1 MGDPPSSSE
10 PKKPENSNQ
19 LFEFS
24 GFSCYG
30 AAMLHLPR
38 PRELDALRA
47 KLRRSP
53 ITALLGPRQCGK
65 TTLAQSLKA
74 EHVFDLEDP
83 RSLARLDE
91 PQTALEGLNGT
102 VVIDEVQ
109 RKPDLFPLLRV
120 LADRQPTARYLLLG
134 SASPDLVKEISESL
148 AGRVAY
154 HDLGPLAVDETGT
167 REWRKLWLRGGFPRS
182 YLSDDDAASALWRED
197 FVRSHLER
205 DIPALGI
212 SVPAETLRR
221 FWMMVSHYHG
231 QTLNLSELGRSF
243 GVSDHTVRRYLEILS
258 GTFMV
263 RLLPPWHANVGKR
276 LVKAPRLYIR
286 DSGLFHAL
294 HTVATSVQ
302 LESHPK
308 LGASWEG
315 FALEQAVRLVG
326 VTHPYFWRTHS
337 GAELDLVW
345 QAHGALW
352 GMEFKYQDAPRM
364 TKSIRAVLHDLPL
377 QHLWIV
383 YPGPDRYRL
392 DNSVSVLPVAEISNI
407 VTGTVT

>member
-1 MGDPPSSSE
+1 MR
-10 PKKPENSNQ
+10 
-19 LFEFS
+19 
-24 GFSCYG
+24 Y
-30 AAMLHLPR
+30 LPR
-38 PRELDALRA
+38 PRELEAVRA
-47 KLRRSP
+47 GLRRAP

-65 TTLAQSLKA
+65 TTLARSLNA
-74 EHVFDLEDP
+74 EHFFDLEDP

-91 PQTALEGLNGT
+91 PQTALEGLTGT

-120 LADRQPTARYLLLG
+120 LADRQRDTRYLLLG
-134 SASPDLVKEISESL
+134 SASPELVKEVSESL
-148 AGRVAY
+148 AGRIAC
-154 HDLGPLAVDETGT
+154 HDLGPLAVDEMGA

-182 YLSDDDAASALWRED
+182 YLSDGDTASAAWRED
-197 FVRSHLER
+197 FIRSHLER

-212 SVPAETLRR
+212 SIPAQTLRR

-231 QTLNLSELGRSF
+231 QTLNFSELGRSF
-243 GVSDHTVRRYLEILS
+243 GISDHTVRRYLEVLS
-258 GTFMV
+258 GTFMI

-294 HTVATSVQ
+294 HTIATPLQ

-315 FALEQAVRLVG
+315 FAMEQAVRLMG
-326 VTHPYFWRTHS
+326 VAHPCFWRTHT

-345 QAHGALW
+345 QARGALW

-364 TKSIRAVLHDLPL
+364 TRSIRTVLRDLPL
-377 QHLWIV
+377 RHLWIV
-383 YPGPDRYRL
+383 YPGADRYQL
-392 DNSVSVLPVAEISNI
+392 DKAVSVIPVAGIA
-407 VTGTVT
+407 GAAFGPAA

>member
-1 MGDPPSSSE
+1 MR
-10 PKKPENSNQ
+10 
-19 LFEFS
+19 
-24 GFSCYG
+24 Y
-30 AAMLHLPR
+30 LPR
-38 PRELDALRA
+38 PRELESVRA
-47 KLRRSP
+47 KLLRAP
-53 ITALLGPRQCGK
+53 ITAILGPRQCGK
-65 TTLAQSLKA
+65 TTLARSLKA
-74 EHVFDLEDP
+74 EHFFDLEDP

-91 PQTALEGLNGT
+91 PQTALEGLTGT

-120 LADRQPTARYLLLG
+120 LADRQPGTRYLLLG
-134 SASPDLVKEISESL
+134 SASPALVKEVSESL

-154 HDLGPLAVDETGT
+154 HDLGPLAIDETGA
-167 REWRKLWLRGGFPRS
+167 RRWRRLWIRGGFPRS
-182 YLSDDDAASALWRED
+182 YLSEGDTASALWRED
-197 FVRSHLER
+197 FIRSHLER

-212 SVPAETLRR
+212 SIPAETLRR
-221 FWMMVSHYHG
+221 FWLMVSHYHG

-243 GVSDHTVRRYLEILS
+243 GVSDHTVGRYLEILS

-276 LVKAPRLYIR
+276 LVKAPKLYIR
-286 DSGLFHAL
+286 DSGLL
-294 HTVATSVQ
+294 HTLHTISTSVD

-315 FALEQAVRLVG
+315 FAMEQAVRLMG
-326 VTHPYFWRTHS
+326 IAHPYFWRTHT

-364 TKSIRAVLHDLPL
+364 TRSIRAVLRDLQPK
-377 QHLWIV
+377 HLWIV
-383 YPGPDRYRL
+383 YPGPDRYQL
-392 DNSVSVLPVAEISNI
+392 DKMVTVLPVADLAEGA
-407 VTGTVT
+407 VGPVA

>member
-1 MGDPPSSSE
+1 MH
-10 PKKPENSNQ
+10 
-19 LFEFS
+19 
-24 GFSCYG
+24 
-30 AAMLHLPR
+30 HLPR
-38 PRELDALRA
+38 PRELEAVRA
-47 KLRRSP
+47 GLRRAP
-53 ITALLGPRQCGK
+53 VTALLGPRQCGK

-74 EHVFDLEDP
+74 EHFFDLEDP

-91 PQTALEGLNGT
+91 PQTALEGLAGT

-109 RKPDLFPLLRV
+109 RKPALFPLLRV
-120 LADRQPTARYLLLG
+120 LADRQQSTRYLLLG
-134 SASPDLVKEISESL
+134 SASPDLVKEVSESL

-154 HDLGPLAVDETGT
+154 HDLGPLAVDETGV

-182 YLSDDDAASALWRED
+182 YLADDDTASALWRED
-197 FVRSHLER
+197 FIRSYLER
-205 DIPALGI
+205 DVPALGI
-212 SVPAETLRR
+212 SIPAETLRR
-221 FWMMVSHYHG
+221 FWVMVSHYHG
-231 QTLNLSELGRSF
+231 QVLNLSELGRSF

-258 GTFMV
+258 GTFMI

-276 LVKAPRLYIR
+276 LVKAPKLYIR

-294 HTVATSVQ
+294 HTIATPLQ

-315 FALEQAVRLVG
+315 FAMEQVIRLTG
-326 VTHPYFWRTHS
+326 VAHPHFWRTHT

-352 GMEFKYQDAPRM
+352 GMEFKYQDAPGM
-364 TKSIRAVLHDLPL
+364 TRSIRAVMRDLPL

-383 YPGPDRYRL
+383 YPGPDRYRI
-392 DNSVSVLPVAEISNI
+392 DKAVTVLPVAEIPDI
-407 VTGTVT
+407 ATGPVT

>member
-1 MGDPPSSSE
+1 MR
-10 PKKPENSNQ
+10 
-19 LFEFS
+19 
-24 GFSCYG
+24 
-30 AAMLHLPR
+30 HLPR
-38 PRELDALRA
+38 PRELEAVRA
-47 KLRRSP
+47 GLRRAP
-53 ITALLGPRQCGK
+53 VTALLGPRQCGK

-74 EHVFDLEDP
+74 EHFFDLEDP

-91 PQTALEGLNGT
+91 PQTAMEGLTGT

-120 LADRQPTARYLLLG
+120 LADRRQAVRYLLLG
-134 SASPDLVKEISESL
+134 SASPDLVKEVSESL

-154 HDLGPLAVDETGT
+154 HDLGPLTVDETGV

-182 YLSDDDAASALWRED
+182 YLADDDTASALWRED
-197 FVRSHLER
+197 FIRSYLER
-205 DIPALGI
+205 DVPALGI
-212 SVPAETLRR
+212 SIPAETLRR
-221 FWMMVSHYHG
+221 FWVMVSHYHG
-231 QTLNLSELGRSF
+231 QVLNLSELGRSF

-258 GTFMV
+258 GTFMI
-263 RLLPPWHANVGKR
+263 RLLPPWHASVGKR
-276 LVKAPRLYIR
+276 LVKAPKLYIR

-294 HTVATSVQ
+294 HTIATPLQ

-315 FALEQAVRLVG
+315 FAMEQAIRLTG
-326 VTHPYFWRTHS
+326 VAHPHFWRTHT

-364 TKSIRAVLHDLPL
+364 TRSIRAVMRDLPL
-377 QHLWIV
+377 RHLWIV
-383 YPGPDRYRL
+383 YPGPERYQL
-392 DNSVSVLPVAEISNI
+392 DKAVSVLPVAEIPDI
-407 VTGTVT
+407 ATGPVT

>member
-1 MGDPPSSSE
+1 MR
-10 PKKPENSNQ
+10 
-19 LFEFS
+19 
-24 GFSCYG
+24 Y
-30 AAMLHLPR
+30 LPR
-38 PRELDALRA
+38 PRELEAVRA
-47 KLRRSP
+47 RLRRAP

-74 EHVFDLEDP
+74 EHFFDLEDP

-91 PQTALEGLNGT
+91 PQTALEGLTGI

-120 LADRQPTARYLLLG
+120 LADRQQETRYLLLG
-134 SASPDLVKEISESL
+134 SASSELVKEVSESL

-154 HDLGPLAVDETGT
+154 HDLGPLAVDETGVG
-167 REWRKLWLRGGFPRS
+167 EWRRLWLRGGFPRS
-182 YLSDDDAASALWRED
+182 YLSEDETTSVLWRED
-197 FVRSHLER
+197 FIRSHLER

-212 SVPAETLRR
+212 SIPAETLRR
-221 FWMMVSHYHG
+221 FWVMASHYHG

-258 GTFMV
+258 GTFMI

-276 LVKAPRLYIR
+276 LVKAPKLYIR

-294 HTVATSVQ
+294 HAIATPVQ
-302 LESHPK
+302 LESNPK

-315 FALEQAVRLVG
+315 FAMEQAIRLID
-326 VTHPYFWRTHS
+326 VTHPYFWRTHT

-345 QAHGALW
+345 QAHGGLW

-364 TKSIRAVLHDLPL
+364 TRSIRAVMRDLPL

-383 YPGPDRYRL
+383 YPGPERYRL
-392 DNSVSVLPVAEISNI
+392 DDAVSVLPVAELPDTAAVLPHAENTES
-407 VTGTVT
+407 

>member
-1 MGDPPSSSE
+1 
-10 PKKPENSNQ
+10 
-19 LFEFS
+19 
-24 GFSCYG
+24 
-30 AAMLHLPR
+30 MLHLPR
-38 PRELDALRA
+38 PRELEAVRA
-47 KLRRSP
+47 RLRRSP

-74 EHVFDLEDP
+74 EHFFDLEDP

-91 PQTALEGLNGT
+91 PQTALEGLNGI

-120 LADRQPTARYLLLG
+120 LADRQPATRYLLLG
-134 SASPDLVKEISESL
+134 SASPQLVKEVSESL

-154 HDLGPLAVDETGT
+154 HDLGPLTVDETGAGD
-167 REWRKLWLRGGFPRS
+167 WRRLWLRGGFPRS
-182 YLSDDDAASALWRED
+182 YLSDDDTASALWRED
-197 FVRSHLER
+197 FVRSYLER

-212 SVPAETLRR
+212 SISAETLRR
-221 FWMMVSHYHG
+221 FWVMVSHYHG

-243 GVSDHTVRRYLEILS
+243 GVSDHTARRYLEILS
-258 GTFMV
+258 GTFMI
-263 RLLPPWHANVGKR
+263 RLLPPWYANVGKR
-276 LVKAPRLYIR
+276 LVKAPKLYIR

-294 HTVATSVQ
+294 HTIATSPQ

-315 FALEQAVRLVG
+315 FAMEQAVRLMDVA
-326 VTHPYFWRTHS
+326 HPYFWRTHT

-352 GMEFKYQDAPRM
+352 GMEFKYQDAPGM
-364 TKSIRAVLHDLPL
+364 TKSIRAVLRDLPL
-377 QHLWIV
+377 RHLWIV

-392 DNSVSVLPVAEISNI
+392 DESVSVLPLAEIPDI
-407 VTGTVT
+407 ATGPPP

>member
-1 MGDPPSSSE
+1 MR
-10 PKKPENSNQ
+10 
-19 LFEFS
+19 
-24 GFSCYG
+24 Y
-30 AAMLHLPR
+30 LPR
-38 PRELDALRA
+38 PRELEAVRA
-47 KLRRSP
+47 KLRRAP

-74 EHVFDLEDP
+74 EHFFDLEDP

-91 PQTALEGLNGT
+91 PQTALEGLTGI

-120 LADRQPTARYLLLG
+120 LADRQQETRYLLLG
-134 SASPDLVKEISESL
+134 SASSELVKEVSESL

-154 HDLGPLAVDETGT
+154 HDLGPLAVDETGV
-167 REWRKLWLRGGFPRS
+167 REWRRLWLRGGFPRS
-182 YLSDDDAASALWRED
+182 YLSEDETTSALWRED
-197 FVRSHLER
+197 FIRSHLER

-212 SVPAETLRR
+212 SIPAETLRR
-221 FWMMVSHYHG
+221 FWVMVSHYHG

-243 GVSDHTVRRYLEILS
+243 GVSDHTVRRYLEILR
-258 GTFMV
+258 GTFMI

-276 LVKAPRLYIR
+276 LVKAPKLYIR

-294 HTVATSVQ
+294 HAIATPVQ
-302 LESHPK
+302 LESNPK

-315 FALEQAVRLVG
+315 FAMEQAIRLMD
-326 VTHPYFWRTHS
+326 VTHPYFWRTHT

-345 QAHGALW
+345 QAHGGLW

-364 TKSIRAVLHDLPL
+364 TRSIRAVMRDLPL

-392 DNSVSVLPVAEISNI
+392 DDAVSVLPVAELPDTAAVLPHAENTES
-407 VTGTVT
+407 